1 MAVALNTVYEISSG
15 EVTVSVVIGEGQI
28 GSSLVRLG
36 TREITIG
43 AVTKQK
49 IGKGTAL
56 GGKELFIK
64 TVVTDVSDQTNR
76 LSVRYEL
83 KGGKANKVF
92 DLESTVA
99 EEGDSVVFRAT
110 FKLKKA

>member
-1 MAVALNTVYEISSG
+1 MAVALNTVYELTTG

-28 GSSLVRLG
+28 GSSLVRVG
-36 TREITIG
+36 PKEIAIG

-49 IGKGTAL
+49 IGKGSAL
-56 GGKELFIK
+56 AGKALLIK
-64 TVVTDVSDQTNR
+64 TVVTDVNDQTNR

-83 KGGKANKVF
+83 QGGKADKVF